1 MHVFK
6 IVNGISSSHSPSVSF
21 CQVVLRINSIF
32 EARVGKKHLRRIY
45 HYAET
50 SSGRGDGGKMRDQR
64 CHRVSNRNL
73 LLHIFRFQSQ
83 TRTATP
89 RAKLKRDQKVSQRT
103 PPPFPPLVSCFFP
116 AVIPTKLYLLSAH
129 RQRLVSVQSILS
141 KPGRAQASRSS
152 ASLEPDLHQ
161 RQLFE
166 YFLVVSLQKPKAGS
180 HYLPAVTQQFPL
192 KVKSTTPQAL
202 KPTFQLD

>member
-6 IVNGISSSHSPSVSF
+6 SVNGISSSHSPGVSF

-32 EARVGKKHLRRIY
+32 EARVGKKHQRRIY

-50 SSGRGDGGKMRDQR
+50 SSGRGDGGEMREQR
-64 CHRVSNRNL
+64 RHRASKRSL
-73 LLHIFRFQSQ
+73 LSHIFHLQSQ

-89 RAKLKRDQKVSQRT
+89 RVKLKRDQKVSQRIS
-103 PPPFPPLVSCFFP
+103 PPFSCFFP
-116 AVIPTKLYLLSAH
+116 AVITTKPCLSSAH

-141 KPGRAQASRSS
+141 RSGRAQASRSS
-152 ASLEPDLHQ
+152 TSLEPELHQ

-166 YFLVVSLQKPKAGS
+166 YFLVVSLQKPKAGG

-202 KPTFQLD
+202 KPTFQLE